1 MEEVKLLI
9 ANQRPRDAITI
20 ISSAPLEIITDPVRI
35 DFGTVLLDAGRA
47 AEVEAAVAGVTGD
60 GPESRPALLLIAT
73 AYQALGKTSESKR
86 ALEWLAKGKDAVA
99 AEARSL
105 LGR

>member
-1 MEEVKLLI
+1 M
-9 ANQRPRDAITI
+9 
-20 ISSAPLEIITDPVRI
+20 RI

-47 AEVEAAVAGVTGD
+47 AEVESAVAGVTGD
-60 GPESRPALLLIAT
+60 GPESRPALLLIAK
-73 AYQALGKTSESKR
+73 AYAVLGKDTESRR
-86 ALEWLAKGKDAVA
+86 ALEWLARGKDAVA